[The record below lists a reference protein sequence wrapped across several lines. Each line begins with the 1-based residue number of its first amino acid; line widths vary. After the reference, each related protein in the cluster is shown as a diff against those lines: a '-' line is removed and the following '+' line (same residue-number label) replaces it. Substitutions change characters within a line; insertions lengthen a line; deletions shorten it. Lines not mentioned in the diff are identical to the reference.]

1 MLFLASLQGCSI
13 VQTLGYHSHGKHHK
27 WHSHGQTKKCLWLLV
42 WNWLLACFFLLG
54 VYSWM
59 LAQTSFLE
67 LLGLRAVSL
76 RPLLGVSDSE
86 LSSTLW
92 VSFSQMFY
100 IRINSCICSVC
111 AETLTTC
118 SPASSSFLYRVPLK
132 NQFYHLTAFCS
143 IRAVPF
149 LKLAELSAKIQMSA
163 RILWWLNIY
172 KLYFRLTHCYIKNL
186 LFIYLDLYIFI
197 MT

>member
-1 MLFLASLQGCSI
+1 MALPGANKEVSLTPGVELASCLFLPTWCI
-13 VQTLGYHSHGKHHK
+13 
-27 WHSHGQTKKCLWLLV
+27 LLD
-42 WNWLLACFFLLG
+42 AGPDFFLR
-54 VYSWM
+54 
-59 LAQTSFLE
+59 T
-67 LLGLRAVSL
+67 LRIKSCFL

-92 VSFSQMFY
+92 VSFSHMFY

-118 SPASSSFLYRVPLK
+118 SPASSGFLCRVPLK

-143 IRAVPF
+143 VRAVPF

-172 KLYFRLTHCYIKNL
+172 KLYFRLTPCYIKYL
-186 LFIYLDLYIFI
+186 LFIHLDLYIFI